1 MLEVNSSLFVQ
12 VANFLLLILFM
23 NLFLY
28 RPIRDILR
36 RRSEEVRRLEG
47 VISDFSSKSDQ
58 QQNHIEEGLVQAR
71 KDGYQE
77 KEGLKTVGLKEERA
91 LTQEA
96 GAKAEAKIGQA
107 KVEIEGKIAEVRKT
121 LEDQISMFS
130 KDLAQKV
137 LGRTIQ

>member
-1 MLEVNSSLFVQ
+1 MLEINSSLFLQ
-12 VANFLLLILFM
+12 VANFLILIVLM

-36 RRSEEVRRLEG
+36 RRSEEMGRLEG
-47 VISDFSSKSDQ
+47 LISDFSVKSEQ
-58 QQNHIEEGLVQAR
+58 ERNLIEERLVKAR

-77 KEGLKTVGLKEERA
+77 KEGLKAAGLKEERA

-107 KVEIEGKIAEVRKT
+107 KTEIEGKIEEVRKA
-121 LEDQISMFS
+121 LEDQVSIFS
-130 KDLAQKV
+130 KELAQKV

>member
-1 MLEVNSSLFVQ
+1 MLEINASLILQ
-12 VANFLLLILFM
+12 VANFLFLILLM

-36 RRSEEVRRLEG
+36 RRNEEVIRLEG
-47 VISDFSSKSDQ
+47 LISDFSAKSDQ
-58 QQNHIEEGLVQAR
+58 RQNRIEEGLVQAR
-71 KDGYQE
+71 KEGYQE
-77 KEGLKTVGLKEERA
+77 KESLKSVGLIEERT

-107 KVEIEGKIAEVRKT
+107 KVEIEGKIAEVRKA
-121 LEDQISMFS
+121 LEDQVSIFS
-130 KDLAQKV
+130 KELAQKV

>member
-12 VANFLLLILFM
+12 VANFLILIFLM
-23 NLFLY
+23 NRFLY

-36 RRSEEVRRLEG
+36 RRNEEMNRLEG
-47 VISDFSSKSDQ
+47 LISDFSAKSDQ
-58 QQNHIEEGLVQAR
+58 QRNRIEEGLTQAR
-71 KDGYQE
+71 KEGYEE
-77 KEGLKTVGLKEERA
+77 KEGLKGVGLKEERS

-107 KVEIEGKIAEVRKT
+107 KSEIEGKIAEVRKA
-121 LEDQISMFS
+121 LEDQVSMFS
-130 KDLAQKV
+130 KELAQKV

>member
-1 MLEVNSSLFVQ
+1 MLEINSSLFLQ
-12 VANFLLLILFM
+12 VANFLLLILLM

-36 RRSEEVRRLEG
+36 RRNEEVSRLEG
-47 VISDFSSKSDQ
+47 LISDFSAKSDQ
-58 QQNHIEEGLVQAR
+58 QRNRIEDGLVQAR

-96 GAKAEAKIGQA
+96 GAKAEAKMGEA
-107 KVEIEGKIAEVRKT
+107 KVEIEGKIAEVRKA
-121 LEDQISMFS
+121 LEDQVSMFS
-130 KDLAQKV
+130 KELAQKV

>member
-1 MLEVNSSLFVQ
+1 MLEINASLILQ
-12 VANFLLLILFM
+12 VANFLFLILLM

-36 RRSEEVRRLEG
+36 RRNEEVIRLEG
-47 VISDFSSKSDQ
+47 LISDFSAKSDQ
-58 QQNHIEEGLVQAR
+58 QQNRIEEGLVQAR
-71 KDGYQE
+71 KEGYQE
-77 KEGLKTVGLKEERA
+77 KESLKSVGLIEERT

-107 KVEIEGKIAEVRKT
+107 KVEIEGKIAEVRKA
-121 LEDQISMFS
+121 LEDQVSIFS
-130 KDLAQKV
+130 KELAQKV

>member
-1 MLEVNSSLFVQ
+1 MLEINSSVFLQ
-12 VANFLLLILFM
+12 IANFLLLILLM

-36 RRSEEVRRLEG
+36 RRNEEVSRLEG
-47 VISDFSSKSDQ
+47 LISDFGTQSDR
-58 QQNHIEEGLVQAR
+58 QQNRIEEDLVQAR

-77 KEGLKTVGLKEERA
+77 KEGLKGVGLKEERA

-96 GAKAEAKIGQA
+96 GTKAEAKIGQA
-107 KVEIEGKIAEVRKT
+107 KREIEGKIAEVRKA
-121 LEDQISMFS
+121 LEDQVSIFS
-130 KDLAQKV
+130 KELAQKV

>member
-1 MLEVNSSLFVQ
+1 MLEINSSLFLQ
-12 VANFLLLILFM
+12 VANFLLLILLM

-36 RRSEEVRRLEG
+36 RRNEEVRRLEG

-58 QQNHIEEGLVQAR
+58 QQNRIEEDLVQAR

-77 KEGLKTVGLKEERA
+77 KEGLKTVGLNEERT

-107 KVEIEGKIAEVRKT
+107 KVEIEGKIAEVRKA
-121 LEDQISMFS
+121 LEDQVSIFS
-130 KDLAQKV
+130 KELAQKV